1 MDAWAQKTPSSIG
14 TYIEQVVLFVIIII
28 TSCRLRCHDVSRNT
42 ALGCVVL
49 CTESSSP
56 EDEKFK
62 VDEVTLALSGV
73 MGDPTSCVGMGEVL
87 CCAQPCGSKDTQCI
101 KLSSSRSSCK
111 LTRIALVPRVYRES
125 DDTTACTAHTTCIV
139 QRRM

>member
-1 MDAWAQKTPSSIG
+1 
-14 TYIEQVVLFVIIII
+14 V
-28 TSCRLRCHDVSRNT
+28 
-42 ALGCVVL
+42 LGCVVL

-62 VDEVTLALSGV
+62 VDEVTLALSSV

-87 CCAQPCGSKDTQCI
+87 CCVRPCGSKDTQCI

-111 LTRIALVPRVYRES
+111 LTRIALVLQIYRES
-125 DDTTACTAHTTCIV
+125 DDTTTCTAHTACIV